1 MRFGESRR
9 KQRMI
14 WWRYPKH
21 GFHIHKLLQNNGVPL
36 VLKCCLPAPAHQLT
50 PLNYR
55 GWDGGPRSQAG
66 RGRPVLRRASG
77 RPEPVG
83 SELHPSAGWARA
95 PKAAERQHRQG
106 ELSPDKLGCFRGKPN
121 TFEPLGF
128 RSTAP
133 EAPPPPPP
141 PPPYSTFCSGTED
154 PPSPRK
160 ESARRAEVRRGQ
172 RISQTGSESSCTSL
186 PLAKGQISRERGR
199 GKSVIRALSGH
210 AEPWWD
216 LVRCGEL
223 NAGKEETLAIGRP
236 PPRPREPRRW

>member
-133 EAPPPPPP
+133 EATPPPAAPSSVLHLLQRHRGPALSP
-141 PPPYSTFCSGTED
+141 QGERAPGGGSEGPAHLPDRLRVLLHKPAARKRANIKGAGEGEECHSGSERT
-154 PPSPRK
+154 
-160 ESARRAEVRRGQ
+160 RRALVGPGEVRR
-172 RISQTGSESSCTSL
+172 
-186 PLAKGQISRERGR
+186 AKRRKGR
-199 GKSVIRALSGH
+199 DFGNWPSPA
-210 AEPWWD
+210 
-216 LVRCGEL
+216 
-223 NAGKEETLAIGRP
+223 P
-236 PPRPREPRRW
+236 PT